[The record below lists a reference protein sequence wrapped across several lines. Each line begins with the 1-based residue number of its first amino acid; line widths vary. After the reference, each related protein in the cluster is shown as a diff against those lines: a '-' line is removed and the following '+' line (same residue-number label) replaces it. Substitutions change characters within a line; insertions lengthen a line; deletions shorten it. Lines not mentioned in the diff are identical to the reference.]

1 MYVCQTARYDALV
14 APRPPRVTAIRA
26 ARRGGAR
33 SPALVAMVAAR
44 RRLLARPLLAAFLAA
59 VLALA
64 SPAPISAAPPGSD
77 RASGEGRGARA
88 SGRARPVPPRS
99 RGGGLHPDP
108 SVACSGCA
116 ATANQLMY
124 LLDRPPKHR
133 RREMVEEW
141 SPTANANVT
150 VPYPR
155 SERFVRDALRRV
167 CSRESLA
174 RFQRK
179 ETWLG
184 ETTWLP
190 DDLPWDPARELA
202 RPIDED
208 LRRICRRALKVRED
222 ALLAS
227 VARRDPSAACRDLG
241 CGDAPGALEALA
253 EASWRLATDPW
264 TLLKLAPVLL
274 TAFAAPALLLPT
286 FRPPTDQGDISKA
299 VERVRAARRRG
310 EGGGGEAGG
319 EGSASAGA
327 RGRRDGGRRRRG
339 GDEAKA
345 KSKRG

>member
-1 MYVCQTARYDALV
+1 M
-14 APRPPRVTAIRA
+14 
-26 ARRGGAR
+26 
-33 SPALVAMVAAR
+33 
-44 RRLLARPLLAAFLAA
+44 
-59 VLALA
+59 
-64 SPAPISAAPPGSD
+64 
-77 RASGEGRGARA
+77 
-88 SGRARPVPPRS
+88 
-99 RGGGLHPDP
+99 
-108 SVACSGCA
+108 ACSGCA

-299 VERVRAARRRG
+299 VEKVRAARRRG
-310 EGGGGEAGG
+310 EGGDEAGERGRRETGGEA
-319 EGSASAGA
+319 
-327 RGRRDGGRRRRG
+327 
-339 GDEAKA
+339 KA
-345 KSKRG
+345 W

>member
-1 MYVCQTARYDALV
+1 M
-14 APRPPRVTAIRA
+14 
-26 ARRGGAR
+26 
-33 SPALVAMVAAR
+33 
-44 RRLLARPLLAAFLAA
+44 
-59 VLALA
+59 
-64 SPAPISAAPPGSD
+64 
-77 RASGEGRGARA
+77 
-88 SGRARPVPPRS
+88 
-99 RGGGLHPDP
+99 
-108 SVACSGCA
+108 ACSGCA

-227 VARRDPSAACRDLG
+227 VARRDPSRVPRPG
-241 CGDAPGALEALA
+241 RGDAPGALEALA

-264 TLLKLAPVLL
+264 TLLKLAPVCDRL
-274 TAFAAPALLLPT
+274 AAPALLLPT

-299 VERVRAARRRG
+299 VEKVGDARTAR
-310 EGGGGEAGG
+310 GGGGGRGGGRGVGGRRGGG
-319 EGSASAGA
+319 EGVV
-327 RGRRDGGRRRRG
+327 
-339 GDEAKA
+339 GDEA